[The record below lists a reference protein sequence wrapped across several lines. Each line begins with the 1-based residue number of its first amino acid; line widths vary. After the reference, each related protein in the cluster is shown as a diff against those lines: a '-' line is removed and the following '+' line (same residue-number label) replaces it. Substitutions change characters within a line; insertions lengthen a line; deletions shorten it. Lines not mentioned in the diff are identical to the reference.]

1 MSDYHTPVMLDES
14 ISALVTNP
22 SGTYADATF
31 GGGGHTAELLSR
43 LNEDGHVIAFDR
55 DSDAIDNRI
64 DDPRLTLVRADFRFI
79 HNFVLDL
86 AHKTGDKALG
96 AKLFGGLDGILADLG
111 VSSHQ
116 FDTAE
121 RGFSFRYDA
130 PLDMRMNREG
140 GKTAADVVNEYSQE
154 DLESLLRIYGEVDNA
169 RKVAQLIVS
178 ARDKRGISTT
188 GELDE
193 AIRPALPKFAEHKF
207 LAKVYQALRIEV
219 NHEMRSLEKFLEGA
233 ADTLRPGGRL
243 VVITYHSLEDR
254 MVKNFIKTGRADGK
268 EEKDVF
274 GNIHAPLKAVN
285 RKPILPQESEIASN
299 TRARSA
305 KLRIAEK
312 QKRKEG
318 TRHDGTE
325 KMEVLR
331 HPAVVQERGS
341 GHDKGGVF
349 AEVARQPLLHP
360 HHLHVLL
367 VLGQHL
373 AESQD
378 REDAHKGRGEQE
390 GAGGRGDLPRSED
403 R

>member
-96 AKLFGGLDGILADLG
+96 AKLSGGLDGILADHG

-154 DLESLLRIYGEVDNA
+154 DLERLLRIYGEVDNA

-207 LAKVYQALRIEV
+207 LAKVYQAMRIEV

-312 QKRKEG
+312 
-318 TRHDGTE
+318 TE
-325 KMEVLR
+325 E
-331 HPAVVQERGS
+331 
-341 GHDKGGVF
+341 KGGNK
-349 AEVARQPLLHP
+349 A
-360 HHLHVLL
+360 
-367 VLGQHL
+367 
-373 AESQD
+373 
-378 REDAHKGRGEQE
+378 
-390 GAGGRGDLPRSED
+390 
-403 R
+403 

>member
-96 AKLFGGLDGILADLG
+96 AKLSGGLDGILADLG

-154 DLESLLRIYGEVDNA
+154 DLERLLRIYGEVDKA

-285 RKPILPQESEIASN
+285 RKPILPRESEIASN

-312 QKRKEG
+312 
-318 TRHDGTE
+318 TE
-325 KMEVLR
+325 E
-331 HPAVVQERGS
+331 
-341 GHDKGGVF
+341 KGGNK
-349 AEVARQPLLHP
+349 A
-360 HHLHVLL
+360 
-367 VLGQHL
+367 
-373 AESQD
+373 
-378 REDAHKGRGEQE
+378 
-390 GAGGRGDLPRSED
+390 
-403 R
+403 

>member
-14 ISALVTNP
+14 ISALVSNP

-96 AKLFGGLDGILADLG
+96 AKLSGGLDGILADLG

-154 DLESLLRIYGEVDNA
+154 DLERLLRIYGEVDKA

-305 KLRIAEK
+305 KLRIAE
-312 QKRKEG
+312 E
-318 TRHDGTE
+318 TE
-325 KMEVLR
+325 E
-331 HPAVVQERGS
+331 
-341 GHDKGGVF
+341 KGGNK
-349 AEVARQPLLHP
+349 A
-360 HHLHVLL
+360 
-367 VLGQHL
+367 
-373 AESQD
+373 
-378 REDAHKGRGEQE
+378 
-390 GAGGRGDLPRSED
+390 
-403 R
+403 